1 MDDLPCSPVVMT
13 SINFDGLQDIIKYF
27 VKKLT
32 SFDQNINDLN
42 KKVKET
48 DNIKENLDELTIK
61 FQNKERIITE
71 LENRV
76 NNYNKIL
83 L

>member
-1 MDDLPCSPVVMT
+1 MDDLPCSPAVMM

-42 KKVKET
+42 KKVKEI
-48 DNIKENLDELTIK
+48 DNIKENLDEL
-61 FQNKERIITE
+61 N
-71 LENRV
+71 
-76 NNYNKIL
+76 NKIPK
-83 L
+83 